1 MKKHL
6 VLIFGT
12 GHLVYRLKKMLPE
25 EGFTVK
31 HSTIDNIQSLSDSDS
46 ILENIE
52 IYLSKIDLSK
62 VAMVYL
68 LDDKDEYNLQLI
80 IALIS
85 FHKTIPITASL
96 FNENLIPHLEVEHKN
111 VVILNPAKIAAPVF
125 VDAVYSNVDN
135 ENNKTKVEIKN
146 TIKLAKKDILIY
158 KLLLGFLL
166 LISTAIVYFHY
177 YEKMT
182 WIDALYFVV
191 VTITTVGYG
200 DINLLNSSALS
211 KFVGIVL
218 MLSSMVF
225 IWMIFSLIIDRFL
238 RIRIQLALGRKKYTV
253 KNHIVVCGL
262 GRLGYFIIEE
272 LIKRKEKIIIIEQ
285 DENAKYINYCRQLGA
300 EVYIGD
306 AKLQQVLIDVNV
318 KEAKA
323 LLSVVSNDSVN
334 LEIGLNART
343 IKNEIKLILRIFD
356 EKMANNINEYLN
368 IHLTYSASEIAD
380 NIFYNVLKEN
390 KAEQK

>member
-1 MKKHL
+1 MKKNL

-25 EGFTVK
+25 QGFTVM
-31 HSTIDNIQSLSDSDS
+31 HSTIENLQSLSDSDS
-46 ILENIE
+46 LLENIE
-52 IYLSKIDLSK
+52 IYLSNIDLSK

-125 VDAVYSNVDN
+125 VDAVYKYVEKDRNSNHIIVNDL
-135 ENNKTKVEIKN
+135 V
-146 TIKLAKKDILIY
+146 KLGKKDVLIY
-158 KLLLGFLL
+158 KLLGYFLF
-166 LISTAIVYFHY
+166 LIIAVVVYFHY
-177 YEKMT
+177 YEKMP
-182 WIDALYFVV
+182 WIDAAYFVV

-200 DINLLNSSALS
+200 DINLLHASTLS
-211 KFVGIVL
+211 KIVGIIL
-218 MLSSMVF
+218 MLSSTVF
-225 IWMIFSLIIDRFL
+225 IWMIFSLVIDRL
-238 RIRIQLALGRKKYTV
+238 LNIRIQLALGRKKYTL

-272 LIKRKEKIIIIEQ
+272 LVKRKEKIIIIEQ
-285 DENAKYINYCRQLGA
+285 DENAKYINYCRHLGA
-300 EVYIGD
+300 EVYIGN
-306 AKLQQVLIDVNV
+306 ARLQQVLIDVNV
-318 KEAKA
+318 KDAKA

-343 IKNEIKLILRIFD
+343 IQNNIKLILRIFD

-368 IHLTYSASEIAD
+368 IHLTYSASEIAVMLF
-380 NIFYNVLKEN
+380 IMF
-390 KAEQK
+390 